1 MVFVD
6 NQVSVV
12 LCTSA
17 AAVCEVL
24 SPVMALLSSYLF
36 LCWVISCAF
45 HLFFAILTKEML
57 TF

>member
-12 LCTSA
+12 LCSA

-24 SPVMALLSSYLF
+24 SPVGSPQQLQLY
-36 LCWVISCAF
+36 LCWVISYAF
-45 HLFFAILTKEML
+45 HLFFAEIVENGI
-57 TF
+57 